1 MFSYYYILKVAFAI
15 NEGFNI
21 KLTIKP
27 NTPIIDKES
36 KKAVTIFNIM
46 SINLK
51 SDNLLEKILVNTNKI
66 VFVFVFLFLFVCVFV
81 CVILFIFML
90 LIIHQR

>member
-46 SINLK
+46 SINLQ
-51 SDNLLEKILVNTNKI
+51 SDNLL
-66 VFVFVFLFLFVCVFV
+66 
-81 CVILFIFML
+81 
-90 LIIHQR
+90 